1 MSRLR
6 DEYTNKIGKQLM
18 EELGY
23 NNPHAVPALKKI
35 VLNIGVGRAT
45 KDKKEVEKAAE
56 ELTLIAG
63 QKAIVTH
70 ARRSIAGFSLGKNA
84 PIGVKVT
91 LRSERMY
98 EFLDKFNS
106 IILPRTRDFKGLPLT
121 AFDGKGNYS
130 VGMTEQVVFPE
141 IDPNSLDKRRGLQII
156 LVTSAKT
163 NDEGEVLLRALG
175 VPFEKKEPQE
185 K

>member
-1 MSRLR
+1 MSRLK
-6 DEYTNKIGKQLM
+6 DEYTNKISKQLI

-23 NNPHAVPALKKI
+23 NNPHAIPALQKV
-35 VLNIGVGRAT
+35 VLNMGVGRAT

-56 ELTLIAG
+56 ELTAIAG
-63 QKAIVTH
+63 QKAIITH
-70 ARRSIAGFSLGKNA
+70 ARRSIAGFGLGKNA
-84 PIGVKVT
+84 AIGVKVT
-91 LRSERMY
+91 LRNDRMY
-98 EFLDKFNS
+98 EFLDKLNS

-130 VGMTEQVVFPE
+130 VGMSEQVVFPE
-141 IDPNSLDKRRGLQII
+141 IDPNTLDKRRGLQII
-156 LVTSAKT
+156 MVTSAK
-163 NDEGEVLLRALG
+163 NDAEGEVLLRALG